1 MKRNGTFIEGPI
13 LGPLLR
19 FTLPVLL
26 ALLLQAMYGA
36 VDLMVVGQFGQ
47 PAGVSAVSTGSQ
59 VMRTVTALVTGLS
72 MGAMFRELG
81 DSKTPLRT
89 VTIAC
94 IVNIAGDLLFL
105 GFYAVTALRDRR
117 EAPAGRA

>member
-1 MKRNGTFIEGPI
+1 MKRNGTFIAGPI

-72 MGAMFRELG
+72 MGPCSGSWGIPKPR
-81 DSKTPLRT
+81 
-89 VTIAC
+89 C
-94 IVNIAGDLLFL
+94 
-105 GFYAVTALRDRR
+105 
-117 EAPAGRA
+117 AP